1 MTRTQCSPESVLRVI
16 LPNSNR
22 GLESIR
28 RLCTN
33 SSIVSG
39 PLPNRPPIGR
49 LGAVGFSVMP
59 CGSDIT
65 WVLTCTSFSPH
76 ITLPPVPRACLSRN
90 SVLFTHVSASRPP
103 LFLSCSSRFSQP
115 ELCPLIRTYFV
126 RLGIRITLQF
136 TDLHFSTISVT
147 AECHSELIRSPLT

>member
-1 MTRTQCSPESVLRVI
+1 MAASVHRMLPHRPNLGNAKPPNPLSPIITTADRPIPITHHHLTLPHRHFTILTRPDRALGSRAMTLTQCSPENVLRVI
-16 LPNSNR
+16 LHNSNR
-22 GLESIR
+22 GLEWIR

-65 WVLTCTSFSPH
+65 WDLTCTSFSPL
-76 ITLPPVPRACLSRN
+76 ISLYPRAPCL
-90 SVLFTHVSASRPP
+90 PI
-103 LFLSCSSRFSQP
+103 P
-115 ELCPLIRTYFV
+115 E
-126 RLGIRITLQF
+126 
-136 TDLHFSTISVT
+136 
-147 AECHSELIRSPLT
+147 